1 MKPPVAI
8 AALAGVAMIG
18 GSSIFV
24 EQQVRASKERLENPK
39 AVEETPETKVA
50 VADHAEADYCTPKF
64 KEVLARVVL
73 ACGLSGQDARRG
85 CEPVDVRSFSSIS
98 DEDFNDLFDPLV
110 DRGGIVL
117 FDDNSD
123 VLDDG
128 GKKLIEEKWAERKGA
143 RYFFIVARASKT
155 GAANYNEALSQRRA
169 NSVFFHLESTAS
181 KDDGPLDK
189 MVGML
194 WLGSQYAQLSKDYCG
209 TWNLS
214 RPNIAAPNQPKGQG
228 QPQRALPKN
237 SKACTD
243 EAINRSAFISWV
255 DCRL

>member
-8 AALAGVAMIG
+8 AALVGVAMVG
-18 GSSIFV
+18 GSSLFV
-24 EQQVRASKERLENPK
+24 EQQVRASRERLENPK
-39 AVEETPETKVA
+39 PPEETPETKVA
-50 VADHAEADYCTPKF
+50 VADHTEADYCTPKF

-73 ACGLSGQDARRG
+73 ACGLSGADSRRG

-128 GKKLIEEKWAERKGA
+128 AKKLIEEKWAERKGA

-155 GAANYNEALSQRRA
+155 GTAGYNEALSQRRA
-169 NSVFFHLESTAS
+169 NSVFFHLESTA
-181 KDDGPLDK
+181 KEKKEEGGLDK
-189 MVGML
+189 LVGML

-214 RPNIAAPNQPKGQG
+214 RGLPTQAPVKGQ
-228 QPQRALPKN
+228 PAKPAPKN
-237 SKACTD
+237 AHACTD

>member
-98 DEDFNDLFDPLV
+98 DEDFNDLFEPLV
-110 DRGGIVL
+110 DRGFIVL

-128 GKKLIEEKWAERKGA
+128 GKKLIEEKWDERKGA

-169 NSVFFHLESTAS
+169 NSVFFHLEAAAS

-214 RPNIAAPNQPKGQG
+214 RPNIAAPNTPKGQ
-228 QPQRALPKN
+228 PQKALPKN

>member
-8 AALAGVAMIG
+8 AALVGVAMVG
-18 GSSIFV
+18 GSALFV

-39 AVEETPETKVA
+39 PADDAPEAKVA
-50 VADHAEADYCTPKF
+50 VADHTEADYCTPKF

-73 ACGLSGQDARRG
+73 ACGLSGADSRRG

-98 DEDFNDLFDPLV
+98 DEDFNALFEPLV

-128 GKKLIEEKWAERKGA
+128 AKKLIEEKWAERKGA

-155 GAANYNEALSQRRA
+155 GAAGYNEALSQRRA
-169 NSVFFHLESTAS
+169 NSSFFHLESTAKEKKEEGS
-181 KDDGPLDK
+181 IDK

-209 TWNLS
+209 TWSLS
-214 RPNIAAPNQPKGQG
+214 RGLPAQPTVKGQPAKPG
-228 QPQRALPKN
+228 PKN
-237 SKACTD
+237 AHACTD